1 MAKYEKKPEPGDLIE
16 IFRGTYQHWAIYVGE
31 GYVIHLAPP
40 CEYFTC
46 LKLCLLSLTCIQSET
61 FHLSL
66 MIAFT
71 FSFSFS
77 SAEHAQA
84 GAYSMMSVLCDKA
97 TVKKE
102 ELYEVVGNDEYCINN
117 LLDEKYK
124 PRPVR
129 EILRDA
135 HRFLGKELPYS
146 VFTSNCE
153 HFVTELRYGEP
164 QSRQVRDAVETVAAV
179 AVAGIGIG
187 AVVYAISKM
196 FGSKDKEKQTQ

>member
-40 CEYFTC
+40 
-46 LKLCLLSLTCIQSET
+46 S
-61 FHLSL
+61 
-66 MIAFT
+66 
-71 FSFSFS
+71 
-77 SAEHAQA
+77 EHAQA

-129 EILRDA
+129 EILRAA

-146 VFTSNCE
+146 VFTRNCE

-164 QSRQVRDAVETVAAV
+164 QSRQVQLFGMTWHIEIIHPSTVTESRLINV
-179 AVAGIGIG
+179 SNLQITGLVCFMVKYFKLI
-187 AVVYAISKM
+187 YYRLMSQ
-196 FGSKDKEKQTQ
+196 KQQLFTVN

>member
-40 CEYFTC
+40 
-46 LKLCLLSLTCIQSET
+46 S
-61 FHLSL
+61 
-66 MIAFT
+66 
-71 FSFSFS
+71 
-77 SAEHAQA
+77 EHAQA